1 MTLVAKPIIDKK
13 FWILKQDNQ
22 KVGNI
27 QAGPEGYQVT
37 LRNEVISYKTLPAL
51 KRRARI
57 EFEPA
62 TAPSKPA
69 NDQVHGFDTGCRAHN
84 GMWNVQMRVPLFTKQ
99 AKSKSWFAAGWY
111 VVKQHR
117 SWRVVRNPKLIVLQR
132 YSYQGP
138 FQTKELANESVS

>member
-1 MTLVAKPIIDKK
+1 MTLVAKPIIDKQ

-27 QAGPEGYQVT
+27 QASADGYQVT
-37 LRNEVISYKTLPAL
+37 LRNQVVSYKTLPAL
-51 KRRARI
+51 KRRANI
-57 EFEPA
+57 EFETA
-62 TAPSKPA
+62 TAPRKAA

-111 VVKQHR
+111 TVKQHR
-117 SWRVVRNPKLIVLQR
+117 AWRVVHNPKLIVLQR
-132 YSYQGP
+132 YEYHGPYHTQG
-138 FQTKELANESVS
+138 EANESLS